1 MLWTEVYYW
10 VKKEQCSSMGFYA
23 LFIYLLAV
31 AVFCNVSLHKLCI
44 FFDFLLL
51 YSLNCF
57 IVSCSMYLLIVL
69 WCFDFKYTCVVLAG
83 SSKHFPGLLG
93 FISLLLLE

>member
-10 VKKEQCSSMGFYA
+10 EKKEQRSSMGFYA

-69 WCFDFKYTCVVLAG
+69 WCFDFKYTCVVVR